1 MAENAKELLEKGK
14 PWRSDVKWEIV
25 AAEAVI
31 LVVLGIFMLVSTT
44 RAAEWVL
51 FIVGVVLLIAALQLA
66 MGVFRDPAR
75 GLGVFDSFR
84 AGVGVTIGAIASILG
99 WQGDTSTIVR
109 DIIGWGL
116 LAYATL
122 QIVGIVVSR
131 KRENFRPATLVLSAL
146 VLVLGIFLLTSDANN
161 YAGRISFFGWTLLIF
176 GVVLGGLAYLLKSR
190 NETASTTA

>member
-1 MAENAKELLEKGK
+1 MAENAKELLKQGK

-25 AAEAVI
+25 AVEAVI
-31 LVVLGIFMLVSTT
+31 LVVFGISMLINTT
-44 RAAEWVL
+44 TAAEWIL
-51 FIVGVVLLIAALQLA
+51 AIIGVVLLVAALQLA
-66 MGVFRDPAR
+66 VGVFRDPSR

-84 AGVGVTIGAIASILG
+84 AGVGATIGVLATVLG

-122 QIVGIVVSR
+122 QIVGILVSR
-131 KRENFRPATLVLSAL
+131 KRDNFRPATLVLSAL

-161 YAGRISFFGWTLLIF
+161 YASRISFFGWTLLAF
-176 GVVLGGLAYLLKSR
+176 GIVLGGLAYLLKTR
-190 NETASTTA
+190 NESSPAAA

>member
-1 MAENAKELLEKGK
+1 MADNAKELLNQSK

-25 AAEAVI
+25 AVEAVI
-31 LVVLGIFMLVSTT
+31 LAVLGIFMLVNTT
-44 RAAEWVL
+44 KAAEWIL
-51 FIVGVVLLIAALQLA
+51 LIVGIVLLVAAAQLA
-66 MGVFRDPAR
+66 LGVFRDPTR

-84 AGVGVTIGAIASILG
+84 AGVGVTIGVIATILG

-122 QIVGIVVSR
+122 QIVGIIVSR

-146 VLVLGIFLLTSDANN
+146 VLVLGIFLLTADAGN
-161 YAGRISFFGWTLLIF
+161 YAGRISFFGWTLLVF
-176 GVVLGGLAYLLKSR
+176 GIVLGGLAYLLKSR
-190 NETASTTA
+190 TENTTASA